1 VEDTMLNEKQQHA
14 VDCNDR
20 FIFLY
25 AGAGTGKTTVM
36 ISRIQKLLETNVLPA
51 SILGLTFTNKA
62 AKHMQE
68 KLNRDDISLKTFHA
82 WAYMFVSKTLIPSDI
97 PFSKDVIKR
106 ISDYKNKHMTSKLPK
121 MFKAYIV
128 YLKTHNY
135 IDYDDLLIEAI
146 KNHGFNQR
154 YDHILIDE
162 FQDTNM
168 LQLKLLETLIKEK
181 THVFAVGDPDQSIY
195 KFRGAVPNIVSRF
208 IKSLNATTLT
218 LDINYRCDYS
228 IIDHANHILTFNSN
242 RFKKSLI
249 AHAKSKG
256 ELRLLKHLNVLDEAI
271 FIISFIKS
279 YRSQSILI
287 TARTHDRLYEIK
299 HVLFYSYHH
308 YHKERIEILTMHQAK
323 GLEFDIVMILG
334 LENGVLPYGKY
345 LNKETIEEER
355 RLFYVGVTRARHLLM
370 LSYVENDGL
379 KKCKPSHFLHEFI
392 STSNKKGQKM
402 V

>member
-1 VEDTMLNEKQQHA
+1 MLNEKQQHA

-36 ISRIQKLLETNVLPA
+36 ISRIQRLLESGVLPS
-51 SILGLTFTNKA
+51 SILGLTFTNKS

-82 WAYMFVSKTLIPSDI
+82 WAYMFVSKTLIPNDI

-106 ISDYKNKHMTSKLPK
+106 ISDYKNKYMTSKLPK
-121 MFKAYIV
+121 TFKPYID

-146 KNHGFNQR
+146 KNHGFNQK

-162 FQDTNM
+162 FQDTNRI
-168 LQLKLLETLIKEK
+168 QLRLLETLIKNH

-195 KFRGAVPNIVSRF
+195 KFRGAVPNIVF
-208 IKSLNATTLT
+208 TFVQSLNATTLT
-218 LDINYRCDYS
+218 LDINYRCDFS

-249 AHAKSKG
+249 AHTKNKG
-256 ELRLLKHLNVLDEAI
+256 ELSIFKHHHILEEAA
-271 FIISFIKS
+271 FILSLIQSN
-279 YRSQSILI
+279 RNNSILI

-299 HVLFYSYHH
+299 HTVFYSYHR
-308 YHKERIEILTMHQAK
+308 YHKDLIHILTIHQAK
-323 GLEFDIVMILG
+323 GLEFDIVIILG
-334 LENGVLPYGKY
+334 LEKGLLPYGKY

-355 RLFYVGVTRARHLLM
+355 RLFYVAVTRARHRLM
-370 LSYVENDGL
+370 LSYVENNGI